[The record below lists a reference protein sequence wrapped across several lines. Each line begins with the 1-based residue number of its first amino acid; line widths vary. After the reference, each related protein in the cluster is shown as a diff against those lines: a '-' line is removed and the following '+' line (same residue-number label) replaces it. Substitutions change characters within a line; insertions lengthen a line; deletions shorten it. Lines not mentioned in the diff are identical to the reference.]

1 MPLTGFLNSICHS
14 FSSGIAFGGTQH
26 NEWMAGSWPMEQQG
40 RGTVVSAR
48 VKLPTAMAFIAEET
62 LKSSMFE
69 AQMRKVAPWRKWKNE
84 NRW

>member
-1 MPLTGFLNSICHS
+1 MLFNAIQAVSLGVFLGLRRFTHWRR
-14 FSSGIAFGGTQH
+14 GTQH
-26 NEWMAGSWPMEQQG
+26 NEWMAGGWPIEQTG

-69 AQMRKVAPWRKWKNE
+69 AQMRKVAAGPKV
-84 NRW
+84 